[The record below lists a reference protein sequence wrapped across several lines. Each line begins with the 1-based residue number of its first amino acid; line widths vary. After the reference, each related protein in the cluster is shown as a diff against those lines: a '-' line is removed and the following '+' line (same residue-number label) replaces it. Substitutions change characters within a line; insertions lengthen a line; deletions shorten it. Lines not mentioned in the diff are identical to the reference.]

1 MGVEEDI
8 RRSLGRMVD
17 GQPGDDHEWRWCWEL
32 QPDLNIYLG
41 VNRRYRRY
49 RQQQPEQELLHGFL
63 HTSIRD

>member
-1 MGVEEDI
+1 
-8 RRSLGRMVD
+8 MVD